1 MPESDVT
8 VSATF
13 SSGRYIGTSSNGGTV
28 QLTLNGVEVSH
39 AVKGA
44 KVQVNVTPKD
54 GYEISGISVVNT
66 STGATV
72 AGDVKNGGTFTM
84 PDATVLV
91 RVTYK
96 TSAAYTLTTVS
107 DETADLNGSFTL
119 KSGNT
124 EISSAIAGTKVL
136 IDAEPADGYKVG
148 TITVVTDGGKTV
160 TVTDNYFTMPTDN
173 VTVSIV
179 FDEITDDE
187 EFDITVSSSV
197 YGWATALADG
207 KSSTTKGKDVAV
219 ELNAVKGFYPTKFTV
234 KANGSTRTYELAEG
248 QTTGSFEMPSGDVVV
263 TPYFEAYNA
272 AVTEVDTNDST
283 IGDIVVSTNGKQLA
297 SWAAGGEMTIAADKG
312 NEVAVQANLTVSVSM
327 KKAGYTVKSILLKSD
342 ALDKDIEL
350 TNGTAITV
358 PADLANEDFTIYVE
372 YSANSVKLGDSKTDS
387 NVSYVCVNRGSQD
400 GDSVKS
406 GDSIS
411 TGEKL
416 HIYAEGKPGYDV
428 KIYAVYKDAN
438 GKEQKEEI
446 TSKNGYDITVP
457 ACSSFYVKV
466 ESSAAERELDI
477 NNAYPGVVTVQVG
490 SGKAQTDTSAIKA
503 KAGDKIVIKS
513 LGNAINVSV
522 TYTDNDGKELSVTK
536 SSDGKQYSFIM
547 PGVDDSLPIEIY

>member
-1 MPESDVT
+1 
-8 VSATF
+8 
-13 SSGRYIGTSSNGGTV
+13 
-28 QLTLNGVEVSH
+28 
-39 AVKGA
+39 
-44 KVQVNVTPKD
+44 
-54 GYEISGISVVNT
+54 
-66 STGATV
+66 
-72 AGDVKNGGTFTM
+72 
-84 PDATVLV
+84 
-91 RVTYK
+91 
-96 TSAAYTLTTVS
+96 
-107 DETADLNGSFTL
+107 
-119 KSGNT
+119 
-124 EISSAIAGTKVL
+124 
-136 IDAEPADGYKVG
+136 
-148 TITVVTDGGKTV
+148 
-160 TVTDNYFTMPTDN
+160 
-173 VTVSIV
+173 
-179 FDEITDDE
+179 
-187 EFDITVSSSV
+187 
-197 YGWATALADG
+197 
-207 KSSTTKGKDVAV
+207 
-219 ELNAVKGFYPTKFTV
+219 
-234 KANGSTRTYELAEG
+234 
-248 QTTGSFEMPSGDVVV
+248 MPSGDVVV

-466 ESSAAERELDI
+466 ESSAAERKI
-477 NNAYPGVVTVQVG
+477 VVNNDWPDVIKIQIGSAKEQVVPVG
-490 SGKAQTDTSAIKA
+490 STEFKVKT
-503 KAGDKIVIKS
+503 GDKVIIKS
-513 LGNAINVSV
+513 FGTGGTFSLSNDYEGTGDNALKITNS
-522 TYTDNDGKELSVTK
+522 ND
-536 SSDGKQYSFIM
+536 KQYSFTM
-547 PGVDDSLPIEIY
+547 PGVDDTLTVTLY